1 MPLERQIATPF
12 QRTDAF
18 DWNEQGRLAL
28 ANLQLALQSLLQPNE
43 AGVVRGGILTPGIGR
58 IVDVSPTA
66 AFDAS
71 GNLLLIEQPTATA
84 SLENNGTVHTRIDL
98 IALVHAAQN
107 VGTENRVFVNPA
119 NNQTYTADVQT
130 KLRSA
135 TQLVVTTG
143 APGPSPQKPATP
155 AGHVPLGYV
164 TIAPGTNQINASM
177 IEPAY
182 EFARQPVRWL
192 AVASATSQLPYE
204 TARLFAVR
212 TPAGGTTVVSAQV
225 TMPRVAALDMRV
237 SIFDRTA
244 NTEIA
249 SGVLSRSSE
258 AGTETVN
265 FATVLAGGA
274 VSSSR
279 DLALRIAPNSG
290 STGSVNFALSN
301 ILLKAETR

>member
-1 MPLERQIATPF
+1 MPLERQFTSPF
-12 QRTDAF
+12 QRTDSF
-18 DWNEQGRLAL
+18 DFNEQGRLAL
-28 ANLQLALQSLLQPNE
+28 ANLQLALQGLLQPNE
-43 AGVVRGGILTPGIGR
+43 AGVVRGGILTPGVGR

-66 AFDAS
+66 AFDTS
-71 GNLLLIEQPTATA
+71 GNLLLVEQPTSTA
-84 SLENNGTVHTRIDL
+84 SLAANGSANSRIDL
-98 IALVHAAQN
+98 IALVHADQS

-119 NNQTYTADVQT
+119 NNQTYTADVAT

-135 TQLVVTTG
+135 TQVVVTTG
-143 APGPSPQKPATP
+143 TPGASPQKPATP

-164 TIAPGTNQINASM
+164 TVAPGTSQLTAGM
-177 IEPAY
+177 IEPAH

-192 AVASATSQLPYE
+192 AVASVTSALPYE
-204 TARLFAVR
+204 TSRLFSVR

-225 TMPRVAALDMRV
+225 TMPRVAALDVRV

-244 NTEIA
+244 NTEVAYGI
-249 SGVLSRSSE
+249 LSRSSE
-258 AGTETVN
+258 TGIGTVN